1 MKTYKISF
9 TTEVTESDIKGLKED
24 FEIEGSETGI
34 SWDDWLRQ
42 YFEESLYNNDY
53 SFNFKIEKTEREV

>member
-9 TTEVTESDIKGLKED
+9 TTEITESDIEGLKED
-24 FEIEGSETGI
+24 FEIEESETGI
-34 SWDDWLRQ
+34 SWNDWLRQ

-53 SFNFKIEKTEREV
+53 SFNFKIEKTKREV